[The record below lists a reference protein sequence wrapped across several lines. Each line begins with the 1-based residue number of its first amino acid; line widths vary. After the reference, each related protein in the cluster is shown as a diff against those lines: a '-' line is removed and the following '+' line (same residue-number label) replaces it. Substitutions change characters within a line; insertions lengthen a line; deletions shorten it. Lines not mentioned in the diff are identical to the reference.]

1 MSTID
6 ARKNQ
11 LALEG
16 AQRVLAE
23 LEQDVKS
30 RTASNQATISLA
42 EEKRNKA
49 NLAMEQAQGNIDK
62 MRVIAPMDGLVALE
76 KNEGSTG
83 GFFFSGMSLPEYRE
97 GDQVEPGR
105 TVGQVIDPNGMEL
118 VAKVG
123 ELERNRIKEGQSV
136 DIQLDALP
144 GTMFHGTVK
153 NVAGN
158 NARRFWDDDTT
169 TKFEVSVTLAS
180 ADPRMRPGL
189 TAHVSIN
196 SDPRKNVLYVPR
208 QALFLKD
215 NKRVVYV
222 RSAPRAGR
230 HSVMAT
236 IASTPSL
243 RALRGY
249 QQWLPDLQ
257 LGWQN
262 LLLHRLRSLLT
273 MLGMIF
279 GVAAVVSMLSIGAGA
294 RQKVMAMIEQMG
306 VHNLIVE
313 AKETTEWQAHQKVR
327 KISQGLTF
335 QDYRVIRDD
344 VADVIAGTPRKRMT
358 PSKTLP
364 KSQLDP
370 PTIYGVDPVYMNIAG
385 LHILQGRFFTDNEQ
399 TGAAPVCVLGA
410 AARSSLFGS
419 ADPIGQYVK
428 ANETWF
434 RVIGVVSPQLSSQ
447 TEVAGVPSQDVNN
460 IMYVPLN
467 SAILRLEDNYSD
479 VRDEIDGI
487 YLNIRESAD
496 MSSVA
501 QVVRAILDSSHHS
514 AGDFSVIVPAEL
526 LAEQRRT
533 ERLFNA
539 VMVAI
544 ASISLL
550 VGGIGIMNI
559 MLASILERTREIGV
573 RRAVGARQRDII
585 RQFVV
590 EAVLISFMGGSFGI
604 AFGFIMSRLIAWLA
618 GWSTIVTA
626 SSILLAFLVSITVG
640 LVFGIY
646 PAVKAARLDPVEAI
660 RYE

>member
-1 MSTID
+1 MATV
-6 ARKNQ
+6 ARTPSM
-11 LALEG
+11 
-16 AQRVLAE
+16 RVL
-23 LEQDVKS
+23 
-30 RTASNQATISLA
+30 
-42 EEKRNKA
+42 
-49 NLAMEQAQGNIDK
+49 
-62 MRVIAPMDGLVALE
+62 
-76 KNEGSTG
+76 G
-83 GFFFSGMSLPEYRE
+83 GYR
-97 GDQVEPGR
+97 
-105 TVGQVIDPNGMEL
+105 L
-118 VAKVG
+118 
-123 ELERNRIKEGQSV
+123 
-136 DIQLDALP
+136 
-144 GTMFHGTVK
+144 
-153 NVAGN
+153 
-158 NARRFWDDDTT
+158 
-169 TKFEVSVTLAS
+169 
-180 ADPRMRPGL
+180 
-189 TAHVSIN
+189 
-196 SDPRKNVLYVPR
+196 
-208 QALFLKD
+208 
-215 NKRVVYV
+215 
-222 RSAPRAGR
+222 
-230 HSVMAT
+230 
-236 IASTPSL
+236 
-243 RALRGY
+243 
-249 QQWLPDLQ
+249 WLPDLQ
-257 LGWQN
+257 LGLQN
-262 LLLHRLRSLLT
+262 LMLHRLRTLLT

-294 RQKVMAMIEQMG
+294 RQKVMALIEQMG

-327 KISQGLTF
+327 KLSQGLTF

-344 VADVIAGTPRKRMT
+344 VGAIVAGTPRKRMT

-364 KSQLDP
+364 KSQQDP
-370 PTIYGVDPVYMNIAG
+370 PTIYGVDPVYRKIAG
-385 LHILQGRFFTDNEQ
+385 LNVLEGRFFTDNEESL
-399 TGAAPVCVLGA
+399 AAPVCVLGA
-410 AARSSLFGS
+410 AAKSALFGS
-419 ADPIGQYVK
+419 ADPVGQYVK

-447 TEVAGVPSQDVNN
+447 TEVAGLPSQDVNN
-460 IMYVPLN
+460 ILYVPLN

-479 VRDEIDGI
+479 VRDEVDGI
-487 YLNIRESAD
+487 YLNLRDSAD

-501 QVVRAILDSSHHS
+501 QVVRAILDSAHHS

-573 RRAVGARQRDII
+573 RRAVGARQSDII

-590 EAVLISFMGGSFGI
+590 EATLISFVGGSFGI
-604 AFGFIMSRLIAWLA
+604 VFGFVMSRLIALLA

-626 SSILLAFLVSITVG
+626 SSILLAFVVSITVG

>member
-1 MSTID
+1 
-6 ARKNQ
+6 
-11 LALEG
+11 
-16 AQRVLAE
+16 
-23 LEQDVKS
+23 
-30 RTASNQATISLA
+30 
-42 EEKRNKA
+42 
-49 NLAMEQAQGNIDK
+49 
-62 MRVIAPMDGLVALE
+62 
-76 KNEGSTG
+76 
-83 GFFFSGMSLPEYRE
+83 
-97 GDQVEPGR
+97 
-105 TVGQVIDPNGMEL
+105 
-118 VAKVG
+118 
-123 ELERNRIKEGQSV
+123 
-136 DIQLDALP
+136 
-144 GTMFHGTVK
+144 
-153 NVAGN
+153 
-158 NARRFWDDDTT
+158 
-169 TKFEVSVTLAS
+169 
-180 ADPRMRPGL
+180 
-189 TAHVSIN
+189 
-196 SDPRKNVLYVPR
+196 
-208 QALFLKD
+208 
-215 NKRVVYV
+215 
-222 RSAPRAGR
+222 
-230 HSVMAT
+230 
-236 IASTPSL
+236 
-243 RALRGY
+243 
-249 QQWLPDLQ
+249 
-257 LGWQN
+257 
-262 LLLHRLRSLLT
+262 

-306 VHNLIVE
+306 VHNLIIE

-335 QDYRVIRDD
+335 QDYRVLRDGLSD
-344 VADVIAGTPRKRMT
+344 VVAGTPRKRMT

-385 LHILQGRFFTDNEQ
+385 LNVLQGRFFTDNEQ
-399 TGAAPVCVLGA
+399 TRAAPVCVLGA

-419 ADPIGQYVK
+419 ADPVGQYVK

-447 TEVAGVPSQDVNN
+447 TEVAGVPSQDANN

-590 EAVLISFMGGSFGI
+590 EAILISFMGGSFGI